1 MITMDS
7 TTTIQDLKDGVRD
20 MCQYRGWGGEKA
32 IQNPQRMVMAMAIE
46 VEVYHKGAV
55 DKLTII

>member
-1 MITMDS
+1 MM
-7 TTTIQDLKDGVRD
+7 TINLFIHSWNGKNGFFPISH
-20 MCQYRGWGGEKA
+20 GWEKK
-32 IQNPQRMVMAMAIE
+32 NE